1 MAVGYFIRMG
11 DKTTCGGTVLEGDSD
26 CTMHGVPQARQGD
39 KVSCGKDGKVY
50 QILGGVHYFR
60 SGGIPVAGSL
70 DSYSSCPCQARLIP
84 SLFDDTYRDDS
95 DSPASQRS
103 AAPATEPQKAPTS
116 PLANPAAA
124 SSGNAAASC
133 PVPPKPP
140 APEPLR
146 LPARIFLSQGKMDD
160 YAAPDMKHGDLDAKE
175 LKRRYDWAPN
185 YISEIAEPS
194 RLKRWL
200 NSFKVDTLT
209 REEQRKADARELFE
223 DFHRLAKPFSW
234 YGPYRSLIDRLI
246 DHMQG
251 NTGAPFRHPLM
262 DQALTEHESME
273 NSLEKLRKVLAR
285 NIEWDGGYY
294 PQAKAQL
301 LTNAVLNSRLPKFDG
316 LINRIDGM
324 GLAVHDTAGTE
335 IILKSLHVQGDQFCA
350 EVHYRIQDHFGLDEN
365 DIAHSLYGK
374 LPLFQIWFVLQRWSG
389 YDYRPFI
396 TEMQST
402 KLIKGLRSDQ

>member
-70 DSYSSCPCQARLIP
+70 DSYSSCPCQARLVP

-103 AAPATEPQKAPTS
+103 AAPGTAPQRASIS

-209 REEQRKADARELFE
+209 REEQRKADAQELFE
-223 DFHRLAKPFSW
+223 DFHQLAATFSW
-234 YGPYRSLIDRLI
+234 YGPYRSLIDLLI

-262 DQALTEHESME
+262 DQALSEHKSMSSSLE
-273 NSLEKLRKVLAR
+273 AISNSLSR
-285 NIEWDGGYY
+285 NIDWKHGYY
-294 PQAKAQL
+294 PAVEKEA
-301 LTNAVLNSRLPKFDG
+301 LTRVVLGSYLPKFDSW
-316 LINRIDGM
+316 INRIDGM
-324 GLAVHDTAGTE
+324 GLAVHDTAATE
-335 IILKSLHVQGDQFCA
+335 IVLKSLFVRGNQFRA
-350 EVHYRIQDHFGLDEN
+350 EVHYRIQDHFGLD
-365 DIAHSLYGK
+365 DKDVAHPLYGS
-374 LPLFQIWFVLQRWSG
+374 LPLFQIWYVLQRWSG
-389 YDYRPFI
+389 YGFQPFL
-396 TEMQST
+396 TEMSVIKTVDGIRSQS
-402 KLIKGLRSDQ
+402 